1 MTRNVLDEAI
11 WFAHRAAPHTR
22 FVFDDIKSYRMDL
35 IANVLELY
43 GFKTIEAGTN
53 KTCLE
58 KK

>member
-1 MTRNVLDEAI
+1 
-11 WFAHRAAPHTR
+11 
-22 FVFDDIKSYRMDL
+22 MDL

-43 GFKTIEAGTN
+43 SFKTIEVGTN